1 MTTNEPVVVTA
12 ETANDPPIQS
22 ESEPPLAATS
32 LVRVPSDVRARLFL
46 GASWLGF
53 VGLVWLPVLLTL
65 LGSAL
70 LLLACLASYALLCS
84 GAFAATDESFET
96 GVSLGLAM
104 AAAVAVGS
112 VLRLV
117 LSPKED
123 RERVIS
129 PGGRILRVVRRSST
143 ETQPGLV
150 RWLPERA
157 TLVLV
162 AALFVMAQ
170 AWLFRWP
177 NAGPGTVGLV
187 VGSLA
192 SLSLLVVTKILLPG
206 GRAAWELYRFA
217 CRSEYCA
224 GLLSG
229 LFLVGSLGAGRV
241 CWRNAHKIESALTV
255 QAEQESSI
263 GPRSFT
269 ASGRIRAA
277 LFHSS
282 EVLWPQ
288 RATQEGARRIIA
300 PLLARTAHV
309 SAYEL
314 SWVSVDGLPRLVQYG
329 GFVVVDKAVEPP
341 FEVCVKTLFPSE
353 VARVKELPTFRSF
366 RLDSD
371 TAHDVL
377 LGAVLQVC
385 ENHAFRRAYDNVAQ
399 VLERAVL
406 NGAIDVTRRRKRVVT
421 GTQDEGYF
429 DRCPSPFE
437 APDQR
442 MAAEQELARVKW
454 SELKDLQKAV
464 ILEKA
469 VLELDDVEIA
479 ANHHM
484 SPSRAKDTYQNA
496 IKKIRSKLVSACR

>member
-1 MTTNEPVVVTA
+1 
-12 ETANDPPIQS
+12 
-22 ESEPPLAATS
+22 
-32 LVRVPSDVRARLFL
+32 
-46 GASWLGF
+46 
-53 VGLVWLPVLLTL
+53 
-65 LGSAL
+65 
-70 LLLACLASYALLCS
+70 
-84 GAFAATDESFET
+84 
-96 GVSLGLAM
+96 
-104 AAAVAVGS
+104 
-112 VLRLV
+112 
-117 LSPKED
+117 
-123 RERVIS
+123 
-129 PGGRILRVVRRSST
+129 
-143 ETQPGLV
+143 
-150 RWLPERA
+150 
-157 TLVLV
+157 
-162 AALFVMAQ
+162 
-170 AWLFRWP
+170 
-177 NAGPGTVGLV
+177 
-187 VGSLA
+187 
-192 SLSLLVVTKILLPG
+192 
-206 GRAAWELYRFA
+206 
-217 CRSEYCA
+217 
-224 GLLSG
+224 
-229 LFLVGSLGAGRV
+229 
-241 CWRNAHKIESALTV
+241 
-255 QAEQESSI
+255 
-263 GPRSFT
+263 
-269 ASGRIRAA
+269 
-277 LFHSS
+277 
-282 EVLWPQ
+282 
-288 RATQEGARRIIA
+288 
-300 PLLARTAHV
+300 
-309 SAYEL
+309 
-314 SWVSVDGLPRLVQYG
+314 VQYG